1 MLSPTVICI
10 MVKTKVVCQDEFLAR
25 EPTPEEVRIE
35 ESWYP
40 IEDGE
45 ITERVQ
51 GFSLA
56 PPYSSK
62 QLREIQRIKIK
73 KRKLDRRHQA
83 GFGVEVKMH

>member
-1 MLSPTVICI
+1 MFCLANVCL
-10 MVKTKVVCQDEFLAR
+10 MVNTKVVCQNVDLAR
-25 EPTPEEVRIE
+25 EPTPAEDRIE

-45 ITERVQ
+45 ITENVQ

-62 QLREIQRIKIK
+62 QLREIQRRHIK

>member
-1 MLSPTVICI
+1 MTGLKVICQN
-10 MVKTKVVCQDEFLAR
+10 VDLAR
-25 EPTPEEVRIE
+25 EPTPADVRIE
-35 ESWYP
+35 EPWYP

-56 PPYSSK
+56 PPYSYR
-62 QLREIQRIKIK
+62 QLREIQRRHIK

-83 GFGVEVKMH
+83 GFGIEGTIH

>member
-1 MLSPTVICI
+1 MRESQI
-10 MVKTKVVCQDEFLAR
+10 VCQEIILAR
-25 EPTPEEVRIE
+25 EPTPAEVRIE

-56 PPYSSK
+56 PPYSSR
-62 QLREIQRIKIK
+62 QLREIRRRHIK
-73 KRKLDRRHQA
+73 KCKLDRRHQA
-83 GFGVEVKMH
+83 GFGIEVNMH

>member
-51 GFSLA
+51 GFSLV
-56 PPYSSK
+56 PPYSSR
-62 QLREIQRIKIK
+62 QLREIQRRHIK
-73 KRKLDRRHQA
+73 KCKLDRRYQA
-83 GFGVEVKMH
+83 GVGVEVKMH